1 MEWATLPLKRYAEF
15 TGRSRRKEY
24 WMFVLLCVGIAIVLY
39 LIESLLHLRGMIGPY
54 GPLML
59 LFELAILVPSI
70 AVGIRRLHDT
80 NRSGWW
86 LLVCYAP
93 ALLSMLL
100 PILGIVNLS
109 LAMILSI
116 VSLIGAIVLIVFFVL
131 EGTKGPNQ
139 YGPDPKGA
147 EGVAATAA

>member
-1 MEWATLPLKRYAEF
+1 MEWATLPLKRFAEF

-24 WMFVLLCVGIAIVLY
+24 WMFVLLAVAVALVLY
-39 LIESLLHLRGMIGPY
+39 LVEGLLGLRGWIGPY
-54 GPLML
+54 GPLVL
-59 LFELAILVPSI
+59 LFELAILIPSI

-86 LLVCYAP
+86 LMIGYGP
-93 ALLSMLL
+93 ALVSMLL
-100 PILGIVNLS
+100 PLVGIGHLGLI
-109 LAMILSI
+109 MILTL
-116 VSLIGAIVLIVFFVL
+116 VSLVGFVALLVLMVL

-147 EGVAATAA
+147 EGTATPA